1 MSVTIKEINVQPWEH
16 LQAMMARE
24 ARKTNKWQH
33 EETGRFVDMPVGKH
47 PGRRW
52 YRVPENV

>member
-1 MSVTIKEINVQPWEH
+1 MPETIKVIKVQSWRH
-16 LQAMMARE
+16 LQAIMARE
-24 ARKTNKWQH
+24 ARKTKKWQH

-52 YRVPENV
+52 HRVPDA